1 MFDIHHTIMVYKLWN
16 KYIYI
21 QTLRNMNAICLFSF
35 IKYYERFRIFPDL
48 KINNEKNMF
57 KL

>member
-1 MFDIHHTIMVYKLWN
+1 MPYVY
-16 KYIYI
+16 
-21 QTLRNMNAICLFSF
+21 SGF